1 MKLNRILKL
10 NKWMNLMK
18 ILIKKSHNKNN
29 ERKGCSWFRIQVKLT
44 RHSTI
49 LKDKLNTI
57 IMLNIKMKF

>member
-29 ERKGCSWFRIQVKLT
+29 ERKGCS
-44 RHSTI
+44 
-49 LKDKLNTI
+49 
-57 IMLNIKMKF
+57 